1 MAAQSGMT
9 VCAVIHQPRT
19 SVFALFDDLI
29 LLGRTS
35 AKFGGR
41 TVYCGP
47 TGRAVEYF
55 EGLGYAFP
63 PKENPADVFI
73 DIVSGTHSDF
83 RPVSSPLEAAVAPLA
98 PLQGGTGTP
107 PGPSDRKVLGGGGG
121 GGGGGRRGAAGLRSP
136 RLNLADAWAVNAERH
151 AAAMALRIG
160 GNPAEM
166 TGAGAGGGG
175 GGGGGGGEKERAS
188 TVQFKPLFGRSD
200 FNDDS
205 GGGGAASGDEDED
218 DDDDDD
224 DDDDGGGAGRA
235 SSSSARAG
243 RAMTDVVA
251 LEAARALRTME
262 SAMTQL
268 GVRLKD
274 HEGRRTPGSARQLRL
289 FVERQAVQVPATPR
303 SFR

>member
-107 PGPSDRKVLGGGGG
+107 PGPSDRKVLGGGG
-121 GGGGGRRGAAGLRSP
+121 RRGAAGLRSP

-166 TGAGAGGGG
+166 TGAGAGG
-175 GGGGGGGEKERAS
+175 
-188 TVQFKPLFGRSD
+188 FD
-200 FNDDS
+200 F
-205 GGGGAASGDEDED
+205 
-218 DDDDDD
+218 
-224 DDDDGGGAGRA
+224 GGGAGAAGAGASGAGTGAGEGGGMPPYGTLSGSPEEALSWTSCNWRSSSWLRDRTRCSSA
-235 SSSSARAG
+235 SSCAVLRG
-243 RAMTDVVA
+243 R
-251 LEAARALRTME
+251 LWQHHIAARARD
-262 SAMTQL
+262 A
-268 GVRLKD
+268 
-274 HEGRRTPGSARQLRL
+274 PPRQIASR
-289 FVERQAVQVPATPR
+289 
-303 SFR
+303 